1 MIPKIIHYCW
11 FGKSP
16 KPNHVLEC
24 IKTWKKYLPDYQII
38 EWNENNFDIDQ
49 HPYVQQAYEQK
60 KWAFVSD
67 FARLKAVFENG
78 GFYLDTD
85 MEVTRNFD
93 ELLNHQVICGY
104 EFRGRP
110 FSAFFASEPNHEFIK
125 ELLSYYIEQTEFKIK
140 SNTDIFSDLLKKKY
154 NASHEDIYQEL
165 ENGVTLFPSHYFSLD
180 VPKNFVIHH
189 FEGSWLDKK
198 QKTTYKEMVNMYG
211 SLKYLVEKEN
221 GKAIVKDL
229 VYNRKVYTI
238 DQILD
243 QIPLSYIIQYL
254 KDKVL
259 KKLKKRK

>member
-1 MIPKIIHYCW
+1 MIPKTIHYCW
-11 FGKSP
+11 FGKNP
-16 KPNHVLEC
+16 KPENVLKC
-24 IKTWKKYLPDYQII
+24 IETWRQYLPDYKII
-38 EWNENNFDIDQ
+38 EWNETNFDINQ
-49 HPYVQQAYEQK
+49 NPFVKQAYEK
-60 KWAFVSD
+60 KMWAFVSD

-165 ENGVTLFPSHYFSLD
+165 ENGVTLFPSHFFSLD

-189 FEGSWLDKK
+189 FEGSWLDQK
-198 QKTTYKEMVNMYG
+198 QKTTYKDMVNMYG
-211 SLKYLVEKEN
+211 SLKYLVEKQN
-221 GKAIVKDL
+221 GKAVVKDL

-243 QIPLSYIIQYL
+243 QIPLQYIIQYL
-254 KDKVL
+254 KIKIL
-259 KKLKKRK
+259 KKIKIK

>member
-1 MIPKIIHYCW
+1 MIPKTIHYCW
-11 FGKSP
+11 FGKNP
-16 KPNHVLEC
+16 KPENVLKC
-24 IKTWKKYLPDYQII
+24 IETWRQYLPDYKII
-38 EWNENNFDIDQ
+38 EWNETNFDINQ
-49 HPYVQQAYEQK
+49 NPFVKQAYEK
-60 KWAFVSD
+60 KMWAFVSD
-67 FARLKAVFENG
+67 FARLKAVYENG

-93 ELLNHQVICGY
+93 ELLDHRAICGY
-104 EFRGRP
+104 EFKGRP

-243 QIPLSYIIQYL
+243 QIPLQYIIQYL
-254 KDKVL
+254 KIKIL
-259 KKLKKRK
+259 KKIKIK

>member
-1 MIPKIIHYCW
+1 MIPKTIHYCW
-11 FGKSP
+11 FGKNP
-16 KPNHVLEC
+16 KPENVLKC
-24 IKTWKKYLPDYQII
+24 IETWRQYLPDYKII
-38 EWNENNFDIDQ
+38 EWNETNFDINQ
-49 HPYVQQAYEQK
+49 NPFVKQAYEK
-60 KWAFVSD
+60 KMWAFVSD

-104 EFRGRP
+104 EFRGRS

-165 ENGVTLFPSHYFSLD
+165 ENGVTLFPSHFFSLD

-189 FEGSWLDKK
+189 FEGSWLDQK
-198 QKTTYKEMVNMYG
+198 QKTTYKDMVNMYG
-211 SLKYLVEKEN
+211 SLKYLVEKQN
-221 GKAIVKDL
+221 GKAVVKDL

-243 QIPLSYIIQYL
+243 QIPLQYIIQYL
-254 KDKVL
+254 KIKIL
-259 KKLKKRK
+259 KKLKIK

>member
-198 QKTTYKEMVNMYG
+198 QKTTYKDMVNMYG
-211 SLKYLVEKEN
+211 SLKYLVEKQN
-221 GKAIVKDL
+221 GKAVVKDL

-243 QIPLSYIIQYL
+243 QIPLIYIIQYL

>member
-1 MIPKIIHYCW
+1 MIPKTIHYCW
-11 FGKSP
+11 FGKNP
-16 KPNHVLEC
+16 KPENVLKC
-24 IKTWKKYLPDYQII
+24 IETWRQYLPDYKII
-38 EWNENNFDIDQ
+38 EWNETNFDINQ
-49 HPYVQQAYEQK
+49 NPFVKQAYEK
-60 KWAFVSD
+60 KMWAFVSD
-67 FARLKAVFENG
+67 FARLKAVYENG

-93 ELLNHQVICGY
+93 ELLEHRAICGY

-198 QKTTYKEMVNMYG
+198 QKTTYK
-211 SLKYLVEKEN
+211 
-221 GKAIVKDL
+221 
-229 VYNRKVYTI
+229 
-238 DQILD
+238 
-243 QIPLSYIIQYL
+243 
-254 KDKVL
+254 
-259 KKLKKRK
+259 

>member
-1 MIPKIIHYCW
+1 MIPKTIHYCW
-11 FGKSP
+11 FGKNP
-16 KPNHVLEC
+16 KPENVLKC
-24 IKTWKKYLPDYQII
+24 IETWRQYLPDYKII
-38 EWNENNFDIDQ
+38 EWNETNFDINQ
-49 HPYVQQAYEQK
+49 NPFVKQAYEK
-60 KWAFVSD
+60 KMWAFVSD

-154 NASHEDIYQEL
+154 NAYHEDIYQEL
-165 ENGVTLFPSHYFSLD
+165 ENGVTLFPSHFFSLD

-189 FEGSWLDKK
+189 FEGSWLDQK
-198 QKTTYKEMVNMYG
+198 QKTTYKDMVNMYG
-211 SLKYLVEKEN
+211 SLKYLVEKQN
-221 GKAIVKDL
+221 GKAVVKDL

-243 QIPLSYIIQYL
+243 QIPLQYIIQYL
-254 KDKVL
+254 KIKIL
-259 KKLKKRK
+259 KKLKIK